1 MPFIPFLHLQSNEP
15 DSSLKARVLS
25 IFLNLFQSI
34 DRISYAK
41 RCAINPHNTERPMR
55 GPVKTAFHHE
65 GLKTFAG
72 VDEKIVIGLYNA
84 GALKNLFQGDVLFWQ
99 GEQDRTIHLVL
110 KGSIRLVKRAGTS
123 ARQTAVLGPGDVI
136 CESPFFSETGAWSA
150 AVAAEP
156 STVLS
161 FPENLLDSLDPP
173 LGAFLTK
180 KLAGTFQRRLQESLT
195 RQHNLAASCDFM
207 TRFARRSIVERTQ
220 DYTQSEMIV
229 GMIKKVPQLPMYA
242 SRLAQMLLDANTS
255 AKDVAALAKN
265 DPSLVSAV
273 LKRVN
278 SAYYNWQKKISDF
291 QHAVILLG
299 FNQVY
304 QLVIADGLR
313 RTMPNTP
320 PFRALHNHS
329 VVISHVAYEIAQIT
343 HRQQASMMSTIALLH
358 DIGKSVLLLMKKQ
371 NAKLAVLIDML
382 DSAKLGSLLLE
393 EWNIPE
399 NVCRAVEM
407 QDYPV
412 FSPPDQIPGEA
423 RSLVAMLYV
432 SHLCADAIQGA
443 SKEDLWRPFS
453 DEWLRVLNLRVKDVE
468 SLARDHVRPSLEK
481 KGGALPEHVR
491 QFLAGTQENGQNA
504 GKERD
509 ETQSRSGP

>member
-1 MPFIPFLHLQSNEP
+1 
-15 DSSLKARVLS
+15 
-25 IFLNLFQSI
+25 
-34 DRISYAK
+34 
-41 RCAINPHNTERPMR
+41 MR
-55 GPVKTAFHHE
+55 GTPKATMDHE
-65 GLKTFAG
+65 GFKSLGDMDEKTF
-72 VDEKIVIGLYNA
+72 IGLYNA
-84 GALKNLFQGDVLFWQ
+84 GALKNLAPGDVLFRE
-99 GEQDRTIHLVL
+99 GERDRAIHVLL
-110 KGSIRLVKRAGTS
+110 KGCLRLIKKAGTT
-123 ARQTAVLGPGDVI
+123 ARQAAVLSAGDAF
-136 CESPFFSETGAWSA
+136 CETVFSGSSGTLTA
-150 AVAAEP
+150 AVAVQP
-156 STVLS
+156 SMVLS
-161 FPENLLDSLDPP
+161 FPESILDTLDPP

-180 KLAGTFQRRLQESLT
+180 KLVDTFQRRLSETFTRQESL
-195 RQHNLAASCDFM
+195 AAQCDFM

-229 GMIKKVPQLPMYA
+229 GMLKKVPQLPMYA
-242 SRLAQMLLDANTS
+242 SRLAQMLLDANVS
-255 AKDVAALAKN
+255 AKEVAALAKN

-329 VVISHVAYEIAQIT
+329 VVISHVAYEIAQLFN
-343 HRQQASMMSTIALLH
+343 RQQASMMSTIALLH

-371 NAKLAVLIDML
+371 NPKLSVLIDIL
-382 DSAKLGSLLLE
+382 DPAKLGALLLE

-399 NVCRAVEM
+399 NVCRAVEF

-412 FSPPDQIPGEA
+412 FSPPEHLSVELRP
-423 RSLVAMLYV
+423 LVAMLHV
-432 SHLCADAIQGA
+432 SHLCAEAIGGA
-443 SKEDLWRPFS
+443 SKEALWRPFNE
-453 DEWLRVLNLRVKDVE
+453 DWLRVLHLRFRDVE
-468 SLARDHVRPSLEK
+468 SLTREHVRPSLEK

-491 QFLAGTQENGQNA
+491 GFLMGVKDEGHS
-504 GKERD
+504 GKDDSTVE
-509 ETQSRSGP
+509 E